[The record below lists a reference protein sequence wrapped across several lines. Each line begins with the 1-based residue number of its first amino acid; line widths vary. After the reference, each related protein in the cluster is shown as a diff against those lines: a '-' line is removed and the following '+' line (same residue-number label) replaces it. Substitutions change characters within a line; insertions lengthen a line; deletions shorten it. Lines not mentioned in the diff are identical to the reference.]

1 MRKIFK
7 PIWRVLEF
15 LLVTALAI
23 ALTFFALL
31 LMLRKIVVRS
41 SARKDTD
48 WETRK
53 APDKD
58 LSKSSRQY

>member
-7 PIWRVLEF
+7 PIWRILEF
-15 LLVTALAI
+15 LLVVALAI
-23 ALTFFALL
+23 ALALFALL

-41 SARKDTD
+41 SARKDTF

-53 APDKD
+53 ALDKD